1 MKNNT
6 DLWAVGIGIM
16 ASLMKG
22 LKNKLDVKTLIIAV
36 IIGAILSYGTLGLLD
51 LLFSD
56 LQPRVIM
63 LVSFAVGWVAN
74 ELTDVLDQVIKDG
87 YELLKSWAKN
97 RFNKSK

>member
-6 DLWAVGIGIM
+6 DLWAVGVGIM

-22 LKNKLDVKTLIIAV
+22 LKNKLDTKTLIIALF
-36 IIGAILSYGTLGLLD
+36 IGAILSYGTLGLLD
-51 LLFSD
+51 LFFSD

-87 YELLKSWAKN
+87 YELIKSWAKN
-97 RFNKSK
+97 RFNKK